1 MPLSDLQIQA
11 LARDA
16 VQRATAGDFAGA
28 EPLLAQMAEARPNSG
43 QVLNL
48 LGQARLKLG
57 RFAEAREP
65 LERAAKFLPKDA
77 AAQVNL
83 AGCLSVLGE
92 HDKALTAL
100 ERAALLKPG
109 DAAIAH
115 NRGRALEAL
124 GRADEAER
132 AYDEA
137 LSIDHRL
144 MPSLSARAS
153 LLLARGDWMGALG
166 DLDMAL
172 TTRPNDPHLRLRR
185 GELLLRQGDWLR
197 GLADYEARLDIAG
210 ERYAPDLPRWQGE
223 KLTGRLL
230 IYPEQAD
237 IESDSAMRDTLMLAR
252 GVDAVVQCAPQ
263 LARVAGYADDP
274 SRRLSRRFR
283 GGRALAQP
291 AASPGLDARTPCRRP
306 ARHGSRPNPR
316 PVSAGSPAASRRPAS
331 PSSAIRPDRAMQ
343 PGRRQRH
350 GVDAPRRACRHSD
363 DPAAGSFRRLA
374 VGSTDR
380 NVAVVSDAG
389 RAARGR
395 ERKAGGAAWEVLIS
409 APVGGRPNGQDPV
422 RQDLGQPRHRPIS
435 ATASCCCISTVCCCT
450 TFRGARALQEA
461 VEKGYAPAAA
471 APGLRH
477 ARPSPSR
484 RRRAAP
490 RRPSRPA
497 SR

>member
-1 MPLSDLQIQA
+1 VPLSDLQIQA

-16 VQRATAGDFAGA
+16 VQRAAAGDFAGA

-115 NRGRALEAL
+115 NKGRTLEAL
-124 GRADEAER
+124 GRIDEAER

-166 DLDMAL
+166 DLDRAL
-172 TTRPNDPHLRLRR
+172 TSRPNDPHLRLRR
-185 GELLLRQGDWLR
+185 GALLLRQGDWLR

-223 KLTGRLL
+223 KLNGRLL
-230 IYPEQAD
+230 VYPEQAD

-252 GVDAVVQCAPQ
+252 GIDAVVQCAPG
-263 LARVAGYADDP
+263 LVEWLDMP
-274 SRRLSRRFR
+274 TNRR
-283 GGRALAQP
+283 GEP
-291 AASPGLDARTPCRRP
+291 LD
-306 ARHGSRPNPR
+306 G
-316 PVSAGSPAASRRPAS
+316 
-331 PSSAIRPDRAMQ
+331 
-343 PGRRQRH
+343 
-350 GVDAPRRACRHSD
+350 
-363 DPAAGSFRRLA
+363 F
-374 VGSTDR
+374 
-380 NVAVVSDAG
+380 
-389 RAARGR
+389 
-395 ERKAGGAAWEVLIS
+395 
-409 APVGGRPNGQDPV
+409 
-422 RQDLGQPRHRPIS
+422 
-435 ATASCCCISTVCCCT
+435 
-450 TFRGARALQEA
+450 
-461 VEKGYAPAAA
+461 AAA
-471 APGLRH
+471 VPLRSLPHLLGWALESLPPPGKVRPK
-477 ARPSPSR
+477 AEPSPSIGWFAGSEPPAGVAVER
-484 RRRAAP
+484 DQGQVAQCSLVVGNDTPITHVAALLGIP
-490 RRPSRPA
+490 TILLLGPSADWLWGPQTGTSPWYPTLDVLREDESEKLA
-497 SR
+497 ARLGRC